1 MKKWL
6 DCTISPGQFTG
17 EFAVEGSL
25 FDGTGFSLFADKDDL
40 KFNGEPTFDNPIK
53 GFIQVVHL
61 DKQGNLSLV
70 ALPRSTFENGQ
81 IITVKADM
89 VKEKV

>member
-17 EFAVEGSL
+17 EFAVQGNL
-25 FDGTGFSLFADKDDL
+25 YDGKGFSLFADKEDL
-40 KFNGEPTFDNPIK
+40 KFKGEPTFDNPVK
-53 GFIQVVHL
+53 GFISVVHFE
-61 DKQGNLSLV
+61 KQGDLSLV

-89 VKEKV
+89 VKEDV